1 MFESILAAVAW
12 TTLAIVVSQA
22 TSIAIMWWLGLPLKK
37 LIHEIEVVQNAAVGA
52 SFFIISLTA
61 SLFIGVY
68 FSEGYSP
75 TQEFGD
81 SAAWFITGLLISAIY
96 VAFAF
101 AIAHRLMGREN
112 NESVYGYMR
121 REIVEEQNTSL
132 AFFLGGISVSP
143 FIAMV
148 FQII

>member
-1 MFESILAAVAW
+1 MLESILAAIAW
-12 TTLAIVVSQA
+12 TTLAIVASQA
-22 TSIAIMWWLGLPLKK
+22 TSIAIMWWLGLPPKK

-52 SFFIISLTA
+52 CFFIISLTA

-68 FSEGYSP
+68 FSDGFSRVQ
-75 TQEFGD
+75 TFGD
-81 SAAWFITGLLISAIY
+81 SAAWFIMGLLISAVY
-96 VAFAF
+96 VAIAF
-101 AIAHRLMGREN
+101 AITHRVMGREN

-121 REIVEEQNTSL
+121 REIVEEQNASL

-143 FIAMV
+143 FLAMV